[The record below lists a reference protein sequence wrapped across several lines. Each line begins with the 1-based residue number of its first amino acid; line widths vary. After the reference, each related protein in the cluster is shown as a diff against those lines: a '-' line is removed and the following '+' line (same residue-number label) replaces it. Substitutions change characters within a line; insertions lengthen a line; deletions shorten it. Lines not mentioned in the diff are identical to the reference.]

1 MVEVDG
7 KQVFSTLEELVD
19 PSYTALVIVDMQN
32 DFCTPGYNFAQQGID
47 ISMYPQMVPKIARL
61 RGCVGA
67 ASVPVIYIMMTGL
80 PDSKIESPAQ
90 LRFTMRLHFATR
102 GPLKPLKY
110 TLEGSEGQQII
121 PELAPKPGD
130 VIVRK
135 YRSSGFWGTNLDM
148 LLRSNDIKSI
158 VVTGATTEGCVESTA
173 RDGLFNDYYVI
184 VPEDCVASDDPLQ
197 HDASLLL
204 MRHRFDVVQSKQIL
218 EQWSQASSAG
228 RAKTASA

>member
-7 KQVFSTLEELVD
+7 KQVFSTLEELVN

-32 DFCTPGYNFAQQGID
+32 DFCRAGYNFAQQGID
-47 ISMYPQMVPKIARL
+47 ISMYPAMVPKLARL
-61 RGCVGA
+61 VASARA
-67 ASVPVIYIMMTGL
+67 ASVPVIYIMMTRL
-80 PDSKIESPAQ
+80 RDSKIESPAQ

-110 TLEGSEGQQII
+110 TVEGTEGQQII

-148 LLRSNDIKSI
+148 LLRSNAIKSI

-184 VPEDCVASDDPLQ
+184 VPEDCVASDDPAQ
-197 HDASLLL
+197 HDASMLL
-204 MRHRFDVVQSKQIL
+204 MRHRFDVVPSSEIL
-218 EQWSQASSAG
+218 EMWSGA
-228 RAKTASA
+228 ASA